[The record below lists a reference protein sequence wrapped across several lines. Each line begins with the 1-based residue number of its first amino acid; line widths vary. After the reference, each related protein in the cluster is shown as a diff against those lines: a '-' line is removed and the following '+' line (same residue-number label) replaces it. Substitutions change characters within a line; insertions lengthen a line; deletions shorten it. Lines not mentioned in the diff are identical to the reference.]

1 MCVVVTGRCGWVR
14 VTVTTFTTVI
24 EYQQIAFSRQ
34 TLRDH
39 VEMMLTD
46 DPSQFAKFFRL
57 GKIRSDLPYDFPG
70 FLADDRQNICISRIK
85 DQVVRM
91 ESLISRIVP
100 FVLSENRYAVNV
112 HPVTTGF
119 SVKSRITEQN
129 IFCSFIKI
137 KFIKMI
143 RSPPAPQNISF
154 PVHFDDLVIDQFF
167 IGRSVGEL
175 GNAATNVAFPLT
187 ISCVA
192 LALLFGIGGA
202 ASFNLTLGGGDREKA
217 LFYIG
222 NAATLLFG
230 SGVILGT
237 VALFCLT
244 PMLRF
249 FGSPDNVLAYA
260 KTYTG
265 ITALG
270 FPFLILTNGGGHLVR
285 ADGSPLNAMLY
296 NLSGAL
302 INTVL
307 DPLFI
312 FGLHM
317 GMAGAALATIIGQI
331 FSGILIIRYLRR
343 YKNGRL
349 TAAHLRP
356 QRTYVSMIT
365 SLGAAAFFN
374 QLAMLVVQIV
384 LNKSLTYY
392 GAHSDYGESIPLA
405 CAGIIT
411 KVNQVFFSIV
421 IGLSQGMQP
430 IASFNYGAKNYAR
443 VRQVYGLALRW
454 GFAVSA
460 VSFACFQLIPRPIIG
475 LFGEGSEMYFQFAE
489 KYFRIYLFFTFL
501 NCVQP
506 IASNLFTAIGKP
518 KKGIFLS
525 LTRQI
530 LFLLPLIVILPLFI
544 GIDGIMYAGPIADF
558 VAGVV
563 ALAMAGVEVRRLRRM
578 ESASVHA

>member
-1 MCVVVTGRCGWVR
+1 MEQVQKKNILGTEPIGGL
-14 VTVTTFTTVI
+14 
-24 EYQQIAFSRQ
+24 
-34 TLRDH
+34 LR
-39 VEMMLTD
+39 
-46 DPSQFAKFFRL
+46 QFAVPSIIAML
-57 GKIRSDLPYDFPG
+57 VGALY
-70 FLADDRQNICISRIK
+70 NI
-85 DQVVRM
+85 V
-91 ESLISRIVP
+91 
-100 FVLSENRYAVNV
+100 
-112 HPVTTGF
+112 
-119 SVKSRITEQN
+119 
-129 IFCSFIKI
+129 
-137 KFIKMI
+137 
-143 RSPPAPQNISF
+143 
-154 PVHFDDLVIDQFF
+154 DQFF

-230 SGVILGT
+230 SGVILGI
-237 VALFCLT
+237 VALLCLT
-244 PMLRF
+244 PMLHF

-392 GAHSDYGESIPLA
+392 GAHCGLWGIDS
-405 CAGIIT
+405 AG
-411 KVNQVFFSIV
+411 VCRHYHEGQSGVFFDRHRSFAGHAADRKFQLWREKLCARAAGVWVGAQVGICGV
-421 IGLSQGMQP
+421 GGVLCVFPVDSASDHRAVRGRIGDVFPVCGKIFPDLP
-430 IASFNYGAKNYAR
+430 VFHVLKLCAADCIEP
-443 VRQVYGLALRW
+443 VYGDWKTEKGYFPVPDAPDSL
-454 GFAVSA
+454 FAAADCDSA
-460 VSFACFQLIPRPIIG
+460 AVYR
-475 LFGEGSEMYFQFAE
+475 
-489 KYFRIYLFFTFL
+489 
-501 NCVQP
+501 
-506 IASNLFTAIGKP
+506 
-518 KKGIFLS
+518 
-525 LTRQI
+525 
-530 LFLLPLIVILPLFI
+530 
-544 GIDGIMYAGPIADF
+544 
-558 VAGVV
+558 
-563 ALAMAGVEVRRLRRM
+563 
-578 ESASVHA
+578 H

>member
-1 MCVVVTGRCGWVR
+1 MEQVQKKNILGTEPIGGL
-14 VTVTTFTTVI
+14 
-24 EYQQIAFSRQ
+24 
-34 TLRDH
+34 LR
-39 VEMMLTD
+39 
-46 DPSQFAKFFRL
+46 QFAVPSIIAML
-57 GKIRSDLPYDFPG
+57 VGALY
-70 FLADDRQNICISRIK
+70 NI
-85 DQVVRM
+85 V
-91 ESLISRIVP
+91 
-100 FVLSENRYAVNV
+100 
-112 HPVTTGF
+112 
-119 SVKSRITEQN
+119 
-129 IFCSFIKI
+129 
-137 KFIKMI
+137 
-143 RSPPAPQNISF
+143 
-154 PVHFDDLVIDQFF
+154 DQFF

-230 SGVILGT
+230 SGVILGI
-237 VALFCLT
+237 VALLCLT
-244 PMLRF
+244 PMLHF

-443 VRQVYGLALRW
+443 VRQVYGLAQVGICGVGGVL
-454 GFAVSA
+454 
-460 VSFACFQLIPRPIIG
+460 
-475 LFGEGSEMYFQFAE
+475 
-489 KYFRIYLFFTFL
+489 
-501 NCVQP
+501 CVFP
-506 IASNLFTAIGKP
+506 
-518 KKGIFLS
+518 
-525 LTRQI
+525 
-530 LFLLPLIVILPLFI
+530 V
-544 GIDGIMYAGPIADF
+544 D
-558 VAGVV
+558 
-563 ALAMAGVEVRRLRRM
+563 
-578 ESASVHA
+578 SASDHRAVRGRIGDVFPVCGKIFPDLPVFHVLKLCAADCIEPVYGDWKTEKGYFPVPDAPDSLFAAADCDSAAVYRH